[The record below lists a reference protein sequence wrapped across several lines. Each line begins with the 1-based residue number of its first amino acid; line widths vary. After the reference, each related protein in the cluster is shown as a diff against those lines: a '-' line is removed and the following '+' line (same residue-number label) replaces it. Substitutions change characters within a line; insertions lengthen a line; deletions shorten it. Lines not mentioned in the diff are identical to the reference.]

1 MKKTVL
7 SALVASTLL
16 TAADYSYELSPM
28 AGYAFPNSGQTLKDH
43 GVYGAELQ
51 FNDFGAI
58 KPELSVLYSDAN
70 YENGAGDTDIFR
82 SALNGVYE
90 LSSSNG
96 ITPFIKAGLGYETMS
111 NHQFDNHNSLFA
123 DAGAGVKIALAEQI
137 ALKLEA
143 IEMVKFND
151 FNWDNNFLMM
161 AGLSF
166 AFGEKAQPAPAPAP
180 APVAEAPKEE
190 PKPAPAP
197 APKPVVAAPVDSD
210 KDGVFDPKDKCPNSP
225 AGFAVD
231 ANGCNLD
238 SDKDGVLDPADKC
251 PDTPAGFKVDADGC
265 PLSATLHLNFAF
277 DSNKIVDADSTAKV
291 NNFANFMK
299 ESPAYK
305 ATITGH
311 TDSIGKEAYNQTLSE
326 KRAEVVKS
334 MLVEQGVAADR
345 LSTFGK
351 GETAPVA
358 SNKTKEG
365 RAENRRIE
373 VGLTH

>member
-1 MKKTVL
+1 MKKIMI
-7 SALVASTLL
+7 SALLASTLVSG
-16 TAADYSYELSPM
+16 ADYSYELSPM
-28 AGYAFPNSGQTLKDH
+28 AGYAFPNDAQDLNNH

-70 YENGAGDTDIFR
+70 YENGGGDTDIFR

-90 LSSSNG
+90 LSKSNG
-96 ITPFIKAGLGYETMS
+96 VTPFVKAGLGYETMS

-123 DAGAGVKIALAEQI
+123 DAGAGVKVALAEQI

-143 IEMVKFND
+143 IDMVKFND

-166 AFGEKAQPAPAPAP
+166 ALGEKVKPAP
-180 APVAEAPKEE
+180 APVAEAPK
-190 PKPAPAP
+190 AQPAP
-197 APKPVVAAPVDSD
+197 APKPAPKPVIAAPVDSD
-210 KDGVFDPKDKCPNSP
+210 KDGVFDPQDKCPNSP
-225 AGFAVD
+225 AGFKVD
-231 ANGCNLD
+231 ANGCNID

-291 NNFANFMK
+291 TNFANFMK
-299 ESPAYK
+299 DSPAYK

-311 TDSIGKEAYNQTLSE
+311 TDSIGKEDYNQKLSE
-326 KRAEVVKS
+326 KRAETVKS

-345 LSTFGK
+345 LSAFGK
-351 GETAPVA
+351 GETSPVA

-373 VGLTH
+373 VELTR

>member
-58 KPELSVLYSDAN
+58 KPELSVLFSDAN

-143 IEMVKFND
+143 IEMLKFND

-180 APVAEAPKEE
+180 VVEAPKEE
-190 PKPAPAP
+190 PKPAP

-210 KDGVFDPKDKCPNSP
+210 KDGVFDPQDKCPNSP

-251 PDTPAGFKVDADGC
+251 PNTPEGFKVDQDGC
-265 PLSATLHLNFAF
+265 PLKATLHLNFST
-277 DSNKIVDADSTAKV
+277 DSANVDAEGTAKV
-291 NNFANFMK
+291 NSFASFLK

-305 ATITGH
+305 ATIVGH
-311 TDSIGKEAYNQTLSE
+311 TDSTGSAAYNKKLSE
-326 KRAEVVKS
+326 KRANKVKS
-334 MLVEQGVAADR
+334 MLIEQGVEESR
-345 LSTFGK
+345 LTAS
-351 GETAPVA
+351 GEGEAMPVA

-373 VGLTH
+373 VDLCK